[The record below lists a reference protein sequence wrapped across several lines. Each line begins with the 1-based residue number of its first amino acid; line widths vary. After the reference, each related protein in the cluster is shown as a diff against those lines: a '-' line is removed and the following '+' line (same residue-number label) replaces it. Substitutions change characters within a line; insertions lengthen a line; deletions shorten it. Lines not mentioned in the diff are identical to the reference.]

1 MTQRNCL
8 KLSLMVLHHDDV
20 QSCVFNW
27 TTGRVSVAPRAL
39 PKIAWY
45 LRRPLSNICYC
56 KGVRAFLL
64 SFRSGLSAKGSS
76 RV

>member
-8 KLSLMVLHHDDV
+8 KLSLLVLHHGDV
-20 QSCVFNW
+20 QSSVLNW
-27 TTGRVSVAPRAL
+27 TTGRDSVAPRAL

-45 LRRPLSNICYC
+45 LRRPLSNMCYW
-56 KGVRAFLL
+56 KGVRGFLL
-64 SFRSGLSAKGSS
+64 SFHSGLSAKGSS